1 MYPRPARS
9 WACFAVLST
18 GTKPHLWAMETDD
31 GVTQYVEDTPL
42 WMEVWI
48 DNDMEMLLKAMANQE

>member
-1 MYPRPARS
+1 
-9 WACFAVLST
+9 
-18 GTKPHLWAMETDD
+18 METDD

-48 DNDMEMLLKAMANQE
+48 DNGMEMLLKAMANQE